1 MRTADRPSHA
11 TSASSLRA
19 DTDGATG
26 AAHRLLVSIPIDGP
40 REVHD
45 SLRVSQG
52 GRAGFDEVMRDLAHL
67 RAGGV
72 SYSVLTTVHA
82 ANEDRGVEVYRFLR
96 DDCGAQFI
104 RFMPMVEPVGA
115 GVSDRSVSAEGYGR
129 FLVDVFEE
137 WVRRDVGSVY
147 VQTFDGALTDWVG
160 DDPGHPFGNLADHH
174 AARLLA
180 ADERGRRDLDPL
192 PRYCRECEVRFACRG
207 GRLQDRFAVAPNGEP
222 GLNYLCPSFKRFFGH
237 VNPAMRLMAELLAV
251 EHAPAEI
258 VEIYAQADATRR
270 RNGPCTCGSGRAF
283 KRCHGR
289 TTAFAR
295 R

>member
-1 MRTADRPSHA
+1 MRTVDRPAYA
-11 TSASSLRA
+11 TSASRLPA
-19 DTDGATG
+19 NPNGATRT
-26 AAHRLLVSIPIDGP
+26 AHRLPVSISIDGP

-45 SLRVSQG
+45 SFRDSHG
-52 GRAGFDEVMRDLAHL
+52 GRAGFDQVMHDLAHL

-82 ANEDRGVEVYRFLR
+82 ANENRGVEVYRFLR
-96 DDCGAQFI
+96 DDCGAQFM

-115 GVSDRSVSAEGYGR
+115 GVSGRSVSAEGYGC
-129 FLVDVFEE
+129 FLIDVFEE
-137 WVRRDVGSVY
+137 WVRRDVGSVS

-160 DDPGHPFGNLADHH
+160 DEPGYPFANLADHQ

-180 ADERGRRDLDPL
+180 ADAQGRRDLDPL

-207 GRLQDRFAVAPNGEP
+207 GRPQDRFAVAPDGEP

-237 VNPAMRLMAELLAV
+237 VNRAMRLMAELLAV
-251 EHAPAEI
+251 EHAPVEI

-270 RNGPCTCGSGRAF
+270 RNGPCTCGSDRAF

-289 TTAFAR
+289 ATAFAHR
-295 R
+295 